1 MVKGHWFLYKEGSVM
16 AVFAEKGVLV
26 LILTWMVMIC
36 CDASGSAAA
45 VDTLDA
51 PMVSKAPVIDG
62 EIGESEWKYAL
73 KTVVTPKTG
82 SWDFGETEVSYTF
95 YVMYDENY
103 LYVAA
108 ALEDDDIQTDS
119 AAEGSINGNTWQDDS
134 IEIFIDGNHNHAP
147 NAFVNEEYQFGGQYV
162 ITAGNAIRYE
172 NSGAQTFGD
181 GPDDDYYAVADIK
194 DQNHWEM
201 EARLRLGSFG
211 SPKQGDDIGFNI
223 STNDDD
229 GGDTEEAALFWTGE
243 PPNIYSNEGA
253 WGDLVFSEL
262 LGVSSTGKIAA
273 TWGQVRSIY

>member
-1 MVKGHWFLYKEGSVM
+1 MVKGHRFLYKEGFVM
-16 AVFAEKGVLV
+16 VVAAKKGVFV
-26 LILTWMVMIC
+26 LILTGIVMIC
-36 CDASGSAAA
+36 CNASRVAVA

-62 EIGESEWKYAL
+62 DIGENEWKYAL
-73 KTVVTPKTG
+73 ETVVTPKTG

-119 AAEGSINGNTWQDDS
+119 AAEGSVNGNTWQDDS

-147 NAFVNEEYQFGGQYV
+147 NAFVDAEYPFGGQYV

-172 NSGAQTFGD
+172 NSGAQSFGD
-181 GPDDDYYAVADIK
+181 SPDDDYYAVADIK

-201 EARLRLGSFG
+201 EARLRLGSFE
-211 SPKQGDDIGFNI
+211 SPRQGDVIGFNI

-229 GGDTEEAALFWTGE
+229 GGGAEEAALFWTGE
-243 PPNIYSNEGA
+243 PPNIYSNEA
-253 WGDLVFSEL
+253 VWGDLVFGEL
-262 LGVSSTGKIAA
+262 LGVSPVDRLAA

>member
-1 MVKGHWFLYKEGSVM
+1 MASIAGKGIL
-16 AVFAEKGVLV
+16 VLV
-26 LILTWMVMIC
+26 LTGMVMIFC
-36 CDASGSAAA
+36 GALGATAA

-51 PMVSKAPVIDG
+51 PMVSKAPIIDG
-62 EIGESEWKYAL
+62 DIGESEWKYAL

-95 YVMYDENY
+95 YVMYDVNY

-134 IEIFIDGNHNHAP
+134 IEIFVDGNHNRAP
-147 NAFVNEEYQFGGQYV
+147 DAFVDAEYPFGGQYV

-172 NSGAQTFGD
+172 NSGAQSFGD

-194 DQNHWEM
+194 DENHWEM

-211 SPKQGDDIGFNI
+211 SPRRGDVIGFNI

-229 GGDTEEAALFWTGE
+229 GGDAEEAALFWTGE

-262 LGVSSTGKIAA
+262 LGVSPAGRLAA